1 MNLAISTGMVSIFQ
15 RVQYALAGTTAG
27 RRFQE
32 QMDVATVAMLTHFK
46 ELLVNSPTDVPEE
59 KGALFQQAVEHME
72 VKAYEEHK
80 TLAQQALVLQT
91 KEVFDVLV
99 RANASTTTGKPNIL
113 SITEETPAPSKPE
126 QSLEEFIRQELG
138 YSLSVRNSTIP
149 DAGRGLFLDG
159 HAPAGVLPRNGL
171 LIRALPQDIPHK
183 NHFALAQMVNHPPPQ
198 STPNVIPMAFDFPP
212 EEPFTT
218 EPFKSFIPNRFIHPP
233 SMLAMYGKRALVHG
247 LVLVALNDIQDE
259 EVFLNYRYNPNME
272 YPAWYTPV
280 NQDEDLKMWS

>member
-138 YSLSVRNSTIP
+138 YSLFVRNSTIP

-159 HAPAGVLPRNGL
+159 HAPA
-171 LIRALPQDIPHK
+171 DIPHK

-198 STPNVIPMAFDFPP
+198 TTPNVIPMAFDFPP